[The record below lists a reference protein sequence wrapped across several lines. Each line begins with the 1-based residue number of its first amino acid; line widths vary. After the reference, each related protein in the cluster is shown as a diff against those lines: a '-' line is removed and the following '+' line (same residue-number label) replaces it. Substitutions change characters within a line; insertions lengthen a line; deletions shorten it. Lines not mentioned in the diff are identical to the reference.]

1 MNKKIT
7 ICKAVKEP
15 FIGSEANEC
24 HYIHPVNRSD
34 FTMIYQLKYE
44 QDSEYENDEFIHE
57 SASPNTPV
65 TDNHDH
71 VISSWS
77 RVQVC
82 QSPTFEL
89 YYKNRQLK
97 VTLDTGATVSHIT

>member
-1 MNKKIT
+1 
-7 ICKAVKEP
+7 
-15 FIGSEANEC
+15 
-24 HYIHPVNRSD
+24 
-34 FTMIYQLKYE
+34 MIYQLKYE

-57 SASPNTPV
+57 SASPNTLV
-65 TDNHDH
+65 TDNHDR

-97 VTLDTGATVSHIT
+97 VKLDTGAAASHIT